1 MLEIP
6 EDNSLI
12 GTSVSGDRRKIAFL
26 YSGLVDPLM
35 LVVVQASDYKE
46 EVKVEKLFE
55 NYSHL
60 FMFCWLG
67 NKFNFVSL
75 YR

>member
-26 YSGLVDPLM
+26 YSGLVDLLM
-35 LVVVQASDYKE
+35 LVVLQASDYKE

-55 NYSHL
+55 
-60 FMFCWLG
+60 FGF
-67 NKFNFVSL
+67 
-75 YR
+75 